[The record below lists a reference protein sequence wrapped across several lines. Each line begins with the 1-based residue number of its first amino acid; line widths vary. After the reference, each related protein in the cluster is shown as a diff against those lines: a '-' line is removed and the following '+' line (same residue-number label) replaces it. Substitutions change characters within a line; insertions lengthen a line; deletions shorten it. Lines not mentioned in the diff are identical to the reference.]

1 VILGDAS
8 QNIPATAAT
17 VDAVFRRALMRRTS
31 AHALLDPPNRES
43 FTDGAP
49 RRLTYGEADRMI
61 SAIAGRLR
69 RMGLQTDAIVGIQL
83 PNIVESVLVLL
94 GVLRA
99 GMIPAPLPLLWR
111 RADAIA
117 ALSRV
122 GAKVLITCGR
132 IGAIEH
138 ADLALHVAAEIFPIR
153 YVCAFGRN
161 LPDGVV
167 PLDELYTSEKLE
179 PIPSFE
185 RERDG
190 NPAAH
195 VAAITWDVTPD
206 GLVPVARSHV
216 ELLAGGIAVLLE
228 SRLEHDAVILSS
240 IATSSF
246 AGLALNVVPWLLVGG
261 TLALHHPFDPDAFTA
276 QRKEHRCDTVILP
289 GAMAGRLA
297 EAGLLADSDGLR
309 KVIAMWRAPERLP
322 AGTGWRDKQV
332 ALIDVPVFGEAGLF
346 AARRGATGKPAPVG
360 FGAITAPRGA
370 PNGVLA
376 LEVSRT
382 PAGTVA
388 IRGPMVPRHAFP
400 PGVEQTD
407 VPHFKAAGNGPFDTG
422 YTCRLDRDG
431 RTMVVT
437 GPPAGIVSVGG
448 YRFVERELRD
458 HVAWAGNATLAAL
471 PDALAGHRLA
481 GSAANRAMVRK
492 VLAGLGLNPLV
503 IAAFRDRPEPAAV
516 EASARSA

>member
-1 VILGDAS
+1 VILGTSA
-8 QNIPATAAT
+8 QNVPSTAAT
-17 VDAVFRRALMRRTS
+17 VDAVFRRALLRRSS
-31 AHALLDPPNRES
+31 AIALLDPPNRQS

-49 RRLTYGEADRMI
+49 RRLTYAEADRVI

-111 RADAIA
+111 RADAIT

-122 GAKVLITCGR
+122 GAKVLITCARVGTVD
-132 IGAIEH
+132 H

-153 YVCAFGRN
+153 YVCAFGPN

-167 PLDELYTSEKLE
+167 PLDELFTADKLD

-185 RERDG
+185 QERNG

-195 VAAITWDVTPD
+195 VAVITWDVTSD

-228 SRLEHDAVILSS
+228 SRLEHNAVILST

-246 AGLALNVVPWLLVGG
+246 AGLALNLVPWLLVGG
-261 TLALHHPFDPDAFTA
+261 TLALHHTFDANVFAD
-276 QRKEHRCDTVILP
+276 QRREQGCDTIILP
-289 GAMAGRLA
+289 GGMIARLA
-297 EAGLLADSDGLR
+297 QAGLLDAGDGLR
-309 KVIAMWRAPERLP
+309 NVIAMWRAPERLP
-322 AGTGWRDKQV
+322 ACPAWREQKIS
-332 ALIDVPVFGEAGLF
+332 LIDVPVFGEAGLF
-346 AARRGATGKPAPVG
+346 AARRDAGGKPTPIG
-360 FGAITAPRGA
+360 FGAVNAPRDATDGI
-370 PNGVLA
+370 LA
-376 LEVSRT
+376 LEMSRT
-382 PAGTVA
+382 AAGTLA

-400 PGVEQTD
+400 PGVERTD
-407 VPHFKAAGNGPFDTG
+407 VSHFKTGSNGQFDTG
-422 YTCRLDRDG
+422 YICRLHRDG

-437 GPPAGIVSVGG
+437 GPPTGLVSVGG
-448 YRFVERELRD
+448 YRFLARELQD
-458 HVAWAGNATLAAL
+458 HVARAGDATLAAV
-471 PDALAGHRLA
+471 PDMFAGHQLA
-481 GSAANRAMVRK
+481 GSAGDPDAVQKA
-492 VLAGLGLNPLV
+492 LAGLGLNPLV
-503 IAAFRDRPEPAAV
+503 IAAFRDRGGTMPLI
-516 EASARSA
+516 

>member
-1 VILGDAS
+1 MILGDAP
-8 QNIPATAAT
+8 QNIPVTAAT
-17 VDAVFRRALMRRTS
+17 VDAVFRRALTRRSS
-31 AHALLDPPNRES
+31 ALALIDPPNRES

-49 RRLTYGEADRMI
+49 RRLTYAEADRMI
-61 SAIAGRLR
+61 AAIAGRLR
-69 RMGLQTDAIVGIQL
+69 RMGLQTDAIIGIQL
-83 PNIVESVLVLL
+83 PNIAESVLVFL

-99 GMIPAPLPLLWR
+99 GMIPALLPLLWR
-111 RADAIA
+111 RADAIT

-122 GAKVLITCGR
+122 GAKMLITCGR
-132 IGAIEH
+132 VGGVEH
-138 ADLALHVAAEIFPIR
+138 GDLALHIAAEIFPIR

-161 LPDGVV
+161 LPDGAV
-167 PLDELYTSEKLE
+167 PLDDLYTAEKLD
-179 PIPSFE
+179 PIPPFE
-185 RERDG
+185 RERGG

-195 VAAITWDVTPD
+195 VATITWDVTPD

-216 ELLAGGIAVLLE
+216 ELLAGGIAILLE
-228 SRLEHDAVILSS
+228 SRLEHDAVVLSS

-261 TLALHHPFDPDAFTA
+261 TLALHHPFDPDAFAA
-276 QRKEHRCDTVILP
+276 QRKEHHCDTVILP
-289 GAMAGRLA
+289 GAMIAQLAQASLLA
-297 EAGLLADSDGLR
+297 EGDGLR
-309 KVIAMWRAPERLP
+309 SVLALWRSPERLH
-322 AGTGWRDKQV
+322 AGAGWREKNV
-332 ALIDVPVFGEAGLF
+332 ALIDVPAFGEAGLF
-346 AARRGATGKPAPVG
+346 AARRGTTGKSAPIG

-382 PAGTVA
+382 AAGTVG

-400 PGVEQTD
+400 PGVERTD
-407 VPHFKAAGNGPFDTG
+407 VPHFKTAGGGLFDTG
-422 YTCRLDRDG
+422 FTCRLDRDG

-448 YRFVERELRD
+448 YRFVERELQD
-458 HVAWAGNATLAAL
+458 QVAWAGNATLAAL

-481 GSAANRAMVRK
+481 GSAASPDTVRD

-503 IAAFRDRPEPAAV
+503 IAAFRDRRETGPAHC
-516 EASARSA
+516 

>member
-1 VILGDAS
+1 ML
-8 QNIPATAAT
+8 
-17 VDAVFRRALMRRTS
+17 RRTS
-31 AHALLDPPNRES
+31 AYALLDPPNRES

-49 RRLTYGEADRMI
+49 RRLTYAEADRMI
-61 SAIAGRLR
+61 AAIAGRLR
-69 RMGLQTDAIVGIQL
+69 RMGLQTDAIIGIQL

-99 GMIPAPLPLLWR
+99 GMIPALLPLLWR

-117 ALSRV
+117 ALGRV
-122 GAKVLITCGR
+122 GAKALITCGR
-132 IGAIEH
+132 IGAVEH
-138 ADLALHVAAEIFPIR
+138 ADLALHIAAEIFPIR

-167 PLDELYTSEKLE
+167 PLDDLYATEKLE
-179 PIPSFE
+179 PVPPFD
-185 RERDG
+185 RERGG

-195 VAAITWDVTPD
+195 VAVITWDVTPD

-261 TLALHHPFDPDAFTA
+261 TLALHHPFDPDAFAA
-276 QRKEHRCDTVILP
+276 QRKEHGCDTVILP

-297 EAGLLADSDGLR
+297 EAGLLAEDDGLR
-309 KVIAMWRAPERLP
+309 NVIALWRSPERLP
-322 AGTGWRDKQV
+322 AGNGWREKKV
-332 ALIDVPVFGEAGLF
+332 TLIDVPVFGEAGLF

-388 IRGPMVPRHAFP
+388 IRGPMVPRNAFP
-400 PGVEQTD
+400 PGVEGTD
-407 VPHFKAAGNGPFDTG
+407 VPHFKTAGTGPFDTG

-437 GPPAGIVSVGG
+437 GPPTGIVSVGG
-448 YRFVERELRD
+448 YRFVERELQD

-481 GSAANRAMVRK
+481 GASANRDMVRK

-503 IAAFRDRPEPAAV
+503 IAAFRDRHDAAAV
-516 EASARSA
+516 EARALSA